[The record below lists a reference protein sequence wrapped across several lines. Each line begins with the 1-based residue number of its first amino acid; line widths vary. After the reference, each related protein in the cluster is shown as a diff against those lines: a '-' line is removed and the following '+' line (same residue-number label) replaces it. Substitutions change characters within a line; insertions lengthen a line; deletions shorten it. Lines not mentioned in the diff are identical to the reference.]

1 MAPFKSSDRNPE
13 AEADRLRHRFRSVS
27 RRVEWRYR
35 LREGLWWAIICA
47 VAMTAAFAG
56 MALLWLAV

>member
-1 MAPFKSSDRNPE
+1 MASFKSPDRNPE
-13 AEADRLRHRFRSVS
+13 AEAGRLRRRFRSVS

-35 LREGLWWAIICA
+35 LREGLWWTSVCA
-47 VAMTAAFAG
+47 VAMAAAFAG